1 MKKKLLT
8 LVLALSCTAS
18 LVGCAAKE
26 AVSTEPAVET
36 TAEETTV
43 EETTVEETT
52 VEETTVEETKEASV
66 SAPANVPSELSDDIY
81 SFQVSVNGT
90 VYQFPMWAADFQA
103 LGWEY
108 DGDAST
114 TIATNQY
121 TGAETWVKDG
131 VEVYTTLA
139 NLTMNSLPLDQSMV
153 AGIEFDKYNMKEC
166 DWEIV
171 LPKGITYGVSTT
183 EDIIA
188 AYGDPSSDYDGD
200 LYYKMS
206 YEADTYSEIDFYVY
220 KESGVLEEIEIRNII
235 ELEGGDNSVSEEV
248 PELVKSYKAP
258 SALGDDLYT
267 FNFKLEGNMYTLPCP
282 VSELLA
288 NGFTLVE
295 EGTEQAIGAQ
305 NFGWVELRYNNQTY
319 RAIARNYADFATTP
333 ENCFLTSIKSSIHG
347 PEYDLEIP
355 CGIKRGMK
363 EADLLKAI
371 ANFNYEEDESGSF
384 KYYDIYNPNG
394 RKSDSIEISVTDGVV
409 AIIEM
414 DNSEK
419 PEY

>member
-26 AVSTEPAVET
+26 AVSTETAV
-36 TAEETTV
+36 EETTV
-43 EETTVEETT
+43 EETTIEETT

-139 NLTMNSLPLDQSMV
+139 NLTMNALPLDQSMV

-206 YEADTYSEIDFYVY
+206 YEADTYSEIDLYVY
-220 KESGVLEEIEIRNII
+220 KESGVLEEIEIRNIV

-248 PELVKSYKAP
+248 PDFVKNYKAP
-258 SALGDDLYT
+258 SALGNDLYS

-282 VSELLA
+282 VSTLLA
-288 NGFTLVE
+288 NGFELVE
-295 EGTEQAIGAQ
+295 SNTEQAIGAK
-305 NFGWVELRYNNQTY
+305 NYGWIELRYNNQTY
-319 RAIARNYADFATTP
+319 RAIADNYADYATTP
-333 ENCFLTSIKSSIHG
+333 ENCFLTSIESSVHG
-347 PEYDLEIP
+347 PEYDLELP

-363 EADLLKAI
+363 EDDFLKAI
-371 ANFNYEEDESGSF
+371 ANFNYEEDETNVY
-384 KYYDIYNPNG
+384 KYYRIYNPDG
-394 RKSDSIEISVTDGVV
+394 SKLDCIEVSLSDGVV
-409 AIIEM
+409 EIIEM
-414 DNSEK
+414 NNDQK
-419 PEY
+419 PEN